1 MGSQRTFASMAWNGK
16 GKVTRRERFL
26 AEMDAVIPWPRLVRL
41 IEPHYPKAGQ
51 GRQPLGL
58 EKMLRI
64 YFLQQWFNL
73 SDPQAED
80 AIYDSESMR
89 RFARVELGDEVV
101 PDETTI
107 LRFRH
112 LLEQHELTQAIFEEI
127 QALLEERRLLLRSG
141 TIVDA
146 TIIAAPSST
155 KNASASRDPEMK
167 QTRKGRNWHFG
178 MKLHIGADKRGIVH
192 TVRATDASV
201 ADINQMPELLHGQER
216 EVFGDQAYWKEDDR
230 KFLEAWGVR
239 YRINRRPTAHRPLSK
254 RWRMINRARSRTRA
268 RGEHAF
274 RVIKQLWGFAKVRY
288 RGLAK
293 NLARAHTMFA
303 LANLYQVRR
312 QLLPA
317 GARCALSG
325 NFGQQAV
332 SAATI
337 ARPTITRSPFSE
349 PDCHDHFNQIAAQS
363 DLCRASLGD
372 LAIGDALPLEARTLA
387 RQPRSHIAQ
396 GTFTAREG
404 RACHSDRYPPG
415 RGIRRGS
422 PARRAQCASSRT

>member
-1 MGSQRTFASMAWNGK
+1 MGAQRTFASLAWNSK

-26 AEMDAVIPWPRLVRL
+26 AEMDAVIPWARL
-41 IEPHYPKAGQ
+41 IALIKPRYPKAGQ

-58 EKMLRI
+58 EKMLRS

-89 RFARVELGDEVV
+89 RFARVELREEVV
-101 PDETTI
+101 PDESTI

-112 LLEQHELTQAIFEEI
+112 LLEQHGLTEAIFNSI
-127 QALLEERRLLLRSG
+127 TGLLEEWRLLLRSG

-155 KNASASRDPEMK
+155 KNASATRDPEMK

-192 TVRATDASV
+192 TVRATAASV
-201 ADINQMPELLHGQER
+201 ADITQLPDLLHGQER

-230 KFLEAWGVR
+230 EFLEAWGMR
-239 YRINRRPTAHRPLSK
+239 YRINRRPTSKRPLSA

-274 RVIKQLWGFAKVRY
+274 RIVKQLWGFAKVRY

-293 NLARAHTMFA
+293 NLARAQTMFA
-303 LANLYQVRR
+303 LANLYQLRR
-312 QLLPA
+312 ELLPA
-317 GARCALSG
+317 GSRCVL
-325 NFGQQAV
+325 
-332 SAATI
+332 
-337 ARPTITRSPFSE
+337 
-349 PDCHDHFNQIAAQS
+349 
-363 DLCRASLGD
+363 
-372 LAIGDALPLEARTLA
+372 
-387 RQPRSHIAQ
+387 
-396 GTFTAREG
+396 
-404 RACHSDRYPPG
+404 
-415 RGIRRGS
+415 
-422 PARRAQCASSRT
+422 

>member
-1 MGSQRTFASMAWNGK
+1 MGNQRTFASIAWNGK

-26 AEMDAVIPWPRLVRL
+26 AEMDAVIPWRRLVRL
-41 IEPHYPKAGQ
+41 IEPHHPKAGQ

-89 RFARVELGDEVV
+89 RFARVELGEEVV
-101 PDETTI
+101 PDESTI

-112 LLEQHELTQAIFEEI
+112 LLEQHGLTQAIFDSI
-127 QALLEERRLLLRSG
+127 TGLLEEQRLLLRSG

-155 KNASASRDPEMK
+155 KNASGSRDPEMK
-167 QTRKGRNWHFG
+167 QTRKGKNWHFG

-192 TVRATDASV
+192 TVRATHAGV
-201 ADINQMPELLHGQER
+201 ADITQLPELLHGQER
-216 EVFGDQAYWKEDDR
+216 ELFGDQAYWKEDDR
-230 KFLEAWGVR
+230 KFLEEWGVR
-239 YRINRRPTAHRPLSK
+239 YRINRRPTSQRPL
-254 RWRMINRARSRTRA
+254 REHWRMINRASSRTRA

-274 RVIKQLWGFAKVRY
+274 RVVKQLWGFAKVRY

-293 NLARAHTMFA
+293 NLARAQTMFA

-317 GARCALSG
+317 GARCVL
-325 NFGQQAV
+325 
-332 SAATI
+332 
-337 ARPTITRSPFSE
+337 
-349 PDCHDHFNQIAAQS
+349 
-363 DLCRASLGD
+363 
-372 LAIGDALPLEARTLA
+372 
-387 RQPRSHIAQ
+387 
-396 GTFTAREG
+396 
-404 RACHSDRYPPG
+404 
-415 RGIRRGS
+415 
-422 PARRAQCASSRT
+422 

>member
-1 MGSQRTFASMAWNGK
+1 MGNQRTFASMAWQAK

-26 AEMDAVIPWPRLVRL
+26 AEMDAVIPWTRLLGL
-41 IEPHYPKAGQ
+41 IAPHYPKAGN
-51 GRQPLGL
+51 GRQPLGM

-101 PDETTI
+101 PDESTI

-112 LLEQHELTQAIFEEI
+112 LLERHGLTQAIFDSI
-127 QALLEERRLLLRSG
+127 TGLLEERRLLLRSG

-155 KNASASRDPEMK
+155 KNASATRDPEMK
-167 QTRKGRNWHFG
+167 QTRKGKNWHFG

-192 TVRATDASV
+192 TVRATNAAV
-201 ADINQMPELLHGQER
+201 ADITQLPDLLHGQER

-230 KFLEAWGVR
+230 AFLESWGVR
-239 YRINRRPTAHRPLSK
+239 YRINRRPSRRPLSK

-274 RVIKQLWGFAKVRY
+274 RIVKQLWGFAKVRY

-293 NLARAHTMFA
+293 NLARAQTMFA
-303 LANLYQVRR
+303 LANLYQFRR
-312 QLLPA
+312 ELLPTELRWC
-317 GARCALSG
+317 GL
-325 NFGQQAV
+325 
-332 SAATI
+332 
-337 ARPTITRSPFSE
+337 
-349 PDCHDHFNQIAAQS
+349 
-363 DLCRASLGD
+363 
-372 LAIGDALPLEARTLA
+372 
-387 RQPRSHIAQ
+387 
-396 GTFTAREG
+396 
-404 RACHSDRYPPG
+404 
-415 RGIRRGS
+415 
-422 PARRAQCASSRT
+422 

>member
-1 MGSQRTFASMAWNGK
+1 MGKQRTFASLAWNGK

-26 AEMDAVIPWPRLVRL
+26 AEMDAVIPWQRLLAL

-89 RFARVELGDEVV
+89 RFARVELGEEVV
-101 PDETTI
+101 PDESTI

-112 LLEQHELTQAIFEEI
+112 LLEQHGLTQAIFNSI
-127 QALLEERRLLLRSG
+127 TGLLEERRLLLRSG

-155 KNASASRDPEMK
+155 KNARKTRDPEMK
-167 QTRKGRNWHFG
+167 QTRKGKNWYFG
-178 MKLHIGADKRGIVH
+178 MKLHVGADPRGLVH
-192 TVRATDASV
+192 TVTATAASA
-201 ADINQMPELLHGQER
+201 ADISQLPELLHGQER
-216 EVFGDQAYWKEDDR
+216 EVFGDQAYWKEADR
-230 KFLEAWGVR
+230 KFLEAWGMR
-239 YRINRRPTAHRPLSK
+239 YRINRRPTAQRPLSE

-274 RVIKQLWGFAKVRY
+274 RVVKHLWGFAKVRY

-293 NLARAHTMFA
+293 NLARAQH
-303 LANLYQVRR
+303 VRTG
-312 QLLPA
+312 QS
-317 GARCALSG
+317 LSSP
-325 NFGQQAV
+325 QA
-332 SAATI
+332 I
-337 ARPTITRSPFSE
+337 APNRS
-349 PDCHDHFNQIAAQS
+349 
-363 DLCRASLGD
+363 
-372 LAIGDALPLEARTLA
+372 
-387 RQPRSHIAQ
+387 
-396 GTFTAREG
+396 
-404 RACHSDRYPPG
+404 
-415 RGIRRGS
+415 
-422 PARRAQCASSRT
+422 

>member
-1 MGSQRTFASMAWNGK
+1 MGNQRTFASMAWQGK

-26 AEMDAVIPWPRLVRL
+26 AEMDAVIPWTRLLGL
-41 IEPHYPKAGQ
+41 IAPHYPKAGN
-51 GRQPLGL
+51 GRQPLGM

-101 PDETTI
+101 PDESTI

-112 LLEQHELTQAIFEEI
+112 LLERHGLTQAIFDSI
-127 QALLEERRLLLRSG
+127 TGLLEERRLLLRSG

-155 KNASASRDPEMK
+155 KNASATRDPEMK
-167 QTRKGRNWHFG
+167 QTRKGKNWHFG

-192 TVRATDASV
+192 TVRATNAAV
-201 ADINQMPELLHGQER
+201 ADITQLPDLLHGQER

-230 KFLEAWGVR
+230 AFLESWGVR
-239 YRINRRPTAHRPLSK
+239 YRINRRPSRRPLSK

-274 RVIKQLWGFAKVRY
+274 RIVKQLWGFAKVRY

-293 NLARAHTMFA
+293 NLARAQTMFA
-303 LANLYQVRR
+303 LANLYQFRR
-312 QLLPA
+312 ELLPTEL
-317 GARCALSG
+317 RCGL
-325 NFGQQAV
+325 
-332 SAATI
+332 
-337 ARPTITRSPFSE
+337 
-349 PDCHDHFNQIAAQS
+349 
-363 DLCRASLGD
+363 
-372 LAIGDALPLEARTLA
+372 
-387 RQPRSHIAQ
+387 
-396 GTFTAREG
+396 
-404 RACHSDRYPPG
+404 
-415 RGIRRGS
+415 
-422 PARRAQCASSRT
+422 

>member
-1 MGSQRTFASMAWNGK
+1 MGNQRTFASMAWQAK

-26 AEMDAVIPWPRLVRL
+26 AEMDGVIPWTRLLGL
-41 IEPHYPKAGQ
+41 IAPHYPKAGN
-51 GRQPLGL
+51 GRQPLGM

-101 PDETTI
+101 PDESTI

-112 LLEQHELTQAIFEEI
+112 LLERHGLTQAIFDSI
-127 QALLEERRLLLRSG
+127 TGLLEERRLLLRSG

-155 KNASASRDPEMK
+155 KNASATRDPEMK
-167 QTRKGRNWHFG
+167 QTRKGKNWHFG

-192 TVRATDASV
+192 TVRATNAAVS
-201 ADINQMPELLHGQER
+201 DITQLPDLLHGQER

-230 KFLEAWGVR
+230 AFLESWGVR
-239 YRINRRPTAHRPLSK
+239 YRINRRPSRRPLSK

-274 RVIKQLWGFAKVRY
+274 RIVKQLWGFAKVRY

-293 NLARAHTMFA
+293 NLARAQTMFA
-303 LANLYQVRR
+303 LANLYQFRR
-312 QLLPA
+312 ELLPTEL
-317 GARCALSG
+317 RCGL
-325 NFGQQAV
+325 
-332 SAATI
+332 
-337 ARPTITRSPFSE
+337 
-349 PDCHDHFNQIAAQS
+349 
-363 DLCRASLGD
+363 
-372 LAIGDALPLEARTLA
+372 
-387 RQPRSHIAQ
+387 
-396 GTFTAREG
+396 
-404 RACHSDRYPPG
+404 
-415 RGIRRGS
+415 
-422 PARRAQCASSRT
+422 

>member
-1 MGSQRTFASMAWNGK
+1 MGNQRTFASLAWNGK

-26 AEMDAVIPWPRLVRL
+26 AEMDAVIPWSRLVRL

-101 PDETTI
+101 PDESTI

-112 LLEQHELTQAIFEEI
+112 LLEQHGLTHAIFD
-127 QALLEERRLLLRSG
+127 AVADLLEERRLLLRSG

-178 MKLHIGADKRGIVH
+178 TKLHIGADKRGIVH
-192 TVRATDASV
+192 TVRATAASV
-201 ADINQMPELLHGQER
+201 ADITQLPDLLHGQER

-230 KFLEAWGVR
+230 EFLEAWGMR
-239 YRINRRPTAHRPLSK
+239 YRINRRPTSKRPLSA

-274 RVIKQLWGFAKVRY
+274 RIVKQLWGFAKVRY

-293 NLARAHTMFA
+293 NLARAQTMFA

-317 GARCALSG
+317 GARCAL
-325 NFGQQAV
+325 
-332 SAATI
+332 
-337 ARPTITRSPFSE
+337 
-349 PDCHDHFNQIAAQS
+349 
-363 DLCRASLGD
+363 
-372 LAIGDALPLEARTLA
+372 
-387 RQPRSHIAQ
+387 
-396 GTFTAREG
+396 
-404 RACHSDRYPPG
+404 
-415 RGIRRGS
+415 
-422 PARRAQCASSRT
+422 